1 MTIVT
6 RRPRK
11 AYRGGTRNGAAFWN
25 PPVDIVERE
34 EGFTLT
40 FDLPGFSRE
49 NIGLHVKEGVLT
61 VKGDRAEPEAAE
73 GKAAEGKYYTY
84 YERPTGNFE
93 RSFRIPD
100 HVDAENIE
108 ATHESGVLTL
118 TLPHKAEAKAR
129 TIDIK

>member
-6 RRPRK
+6 RRPRN
-11 AYRGGTRNGAAFWN
+11 AYRGGTRTGATLWN

-49 NIGLHVKEGVLT
+49 QIGLHVKEGVLT
-61 VKGDRAEPEAAE
+61 VKGDRPEPEAAE
-73 GKAAEGKYYTY
+73 SRYYTY
-84 YERPTGNFE
+84 YERPAGAFE

-100 HVDAENIE
+100 HVDAGNIE